1 VIKIELL
8 NDWKEELKTNVI
20 ASMGDLNINS
30 KTITLLIGQ
39 SLAGKTATCL
49 HYVDSAIKKKKKVLY
64 VDTDQ
69 KSILTRPEPNL
80 FKHFYNK
87 NKELYDKYFLYT
99 QSGDFDGLLKMD
111 KYPELLI
118 IDSIYTPF
126 LINEDNPRTRAKTIK
141 DFIYKLRNYIW
152 KNNIATI
159 ITTPIG
165 RVVNKGKDE
174 MKALGGEGLKYA
186 SDIKIFIHF
195 ADDDDKD
202 KTSSDKRFFVVDR
215 QRRYGFIIENG
226 GIIKEYEKKKV

>member
-1 VIKIELL
+1 MIKIELL

-20 ASMGDLNINS
+20 ASMGDLTINS

-80 FKHFYNK
+80 FKYFYNK

-99 QSGDFDGLLKMD
+99 RSSDFDDLLKMD

-126 LINEDNPRTRAKTIK
+126 LNED
-141 DFIYKLRNYIW
+141 
-152 KNNIATI
+152 
-159 ITTPIG
+159 
-165 RVVNKGKDE
+165 
-174 MKALGGEGLKYA
+174 
-186 SDIKIFIHF
+186 
-195 ADDDDKD
+195 
-202 KTSSDKRFFVVDR
+202 
-215 QRRYGFIIENG
+215 
-226 GIIKEYEKKKV
+226 KEY

>member
-1 VIKIELL
+1 ML
-8 NDWKEELKTNVI
+8 NDWKEELKSNVI
-20 ASMGDLNINS
+20 ASMGSLTINS

-69 KSILTRPEPNL
+69 KSIMTRPEPNL
-80 FKHFYNK
+80 FKYFYNQ

-99 QSGDFDGLLKMD
+99 QSGDFDELLKMD
-111 KYPELLI
+111 KQPELLI

-126 LINEDNPRTRAKTIK
+126 FINEDNPRTRAKTIK
-141 DFIYKLRNYIW
+141 DFIYKLREHIC
-152 KNNIATI
+152 KNDIATI

-195 ADDDDKD
+195 ADNDNKD
-202 KTSSDKRFFVVDR
+202 ETSSDKRFFVVDR
-215 QRRYGFIIENG
+215 QHRYCFMIEDG
-226 GIIKEYEKKKV
+226 GIIKEYKDGKK

>member
-1 VIKIELL
+1 
-8 NDWKEELKTNVI
+8 
-20 ASMGDLNINS
+20 MGSLTINS

-69 KSILTRPEPNL
+69 KSIMTRPEPNL
-80 FKHFYNK
+80 FKHFYNQ

-99 QSGDFDGLLKMD
+99 QSGDFEELLKMD
-111 KYPELLI
+111 QQPELLV

-141 DFIYKLRNYIW
+141 DFIYKLREYIW

-195 ADDDDKD
+195 ADNDNKD
-202 KTSSDKRFFVVDR
+202 ETSSDKRFFVVDR
-215 QRRYGFIIENG
+215 QHRYCFMIGDG
-226 GIIKEYEKKKV
+226 GIIKEYK